1 MMKISTT
8 KKKPLHQKQKRT
20 SKSKDQVVVTTNRN
34 AKSRKYIDVTDKSRI
49 VVIKGDR
56 VAEQAAL
63 IALRAELSEI
73 TESFSVSISN
83 DTRKNHKQT
92 KHFGLRWISN
102 E

>member
-20 SKSKDQVVVTTNRN
+20 SKKNNQVVVTTNRN
-34 AKSRKYIDVTDKSRI
+34 AKSGKYIDVTDKSRI

-83 DTRKNHKQT
+83 DTKENHKPT
-92 KHFGLRWISN
+92 KRFALRWISN
-102 E
+102 K